1 MLKRIGVSG
10 RVQGAGRS
18 VGMRRVWYA
27 DDVPETG
34 NPSQAQTPP
43 PAGDGGQGEGG
54 RFKSV
59 DDATNYVTALE
70 KRLAERAAELE
81 QLKTFRQEQ
90 LTKTGN
96 YEELLKESQSK
107 LTTLEPKAKQFDEL
121 LEEIRDDNKKRVA
134 SMPEDRRHIVPDID
148 PVALRCWLDKAI
160 PVLTRPQAPNV
171 DGGAGVSGGAS
182 GVSVTAADIAASEA
196 SKAFGYFVSPE
207 DIAKRRLGQK

>member
-34 NPSQAQTPP
+34 NQSQAQVPP
-43 PAGDGGQGEGG
+43 PDSDGGQGEVG

-59 DDATNYVTALE
+59 DDAVNYVTALE

-81 QLKTFRQEQ
+81 QLRTFRQEQ

-107 LTTLEPKAKQFDEL
+107 LTSLEPKAKQFDEL
-121 LEEIRDDNKKRVA
+121 LEEIREDNKKRVA
-134 SMPEDRRHIVPDID
+134 SMPEDRRGLVPELD
-148 PVALRCWLDKAI
+148 PVQLRRWLDKAI
-160 PVLTRPQAPNV
+160 PVLTRPIAPTV

-182 GVSVTAADIAASEA
+182 VTELAAD
-196 SKAFGYFVSPE
+196 G
-207 DIAKRRLGQK
+207 